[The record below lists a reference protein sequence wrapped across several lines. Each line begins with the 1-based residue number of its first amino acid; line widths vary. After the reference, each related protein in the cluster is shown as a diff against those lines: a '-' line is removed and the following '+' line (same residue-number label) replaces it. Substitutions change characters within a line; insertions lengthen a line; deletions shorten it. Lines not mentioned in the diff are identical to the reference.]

1 MTTNNFFLPATYQV
15 NAKPQRNTNL
25 RSQTATDPYAL
36 ALTLA
41 RQYEC
46 QYVIAIG
53 CGDAEQLLALQSE
66 LIIIGLEVGDRL
78 LQARQTYPHLLW
90 IDINP
95 DAPISVDLPEVIL
108 NDALILSVNLI
119 EQLPDP
125 THTLALLHQLLQPA
139 KVAILATPQR
149 AADDQGPPAQADQVR
164 LWRHDELQHL
174 LASQSMRPAHCGLTS
189 TQQSIVAV
197 IPGQSLH
204 ADSIRDLG
212 TFSAQWLQASDA
224 QRAAA
229 AQLEQHHLDLAQLQ
243 AEVNHLDAQGGA
255 TAPSLSLLDSAIADI
270 NAARYEEAFTT
281 LSKALAQEPENA
293 DIVFQMG
300 RLAAICDMHS
310 DAQQLFYQAALR
322 KPELVKDIVSFFQ
335 RQIQHARD
343 GTV

>member
-1 MTTNNFFLPATYQV
+1 MTTNNFFLPASYQI
-15 NAKPQRNTNL
+15 NSKPQRSSDL
-25 RSQTATDPYAL
+25 HSQSSGDPYAL
-36 ALTLA
+36 AATLA

-53 CGDAEQLLALQSE
+53 CGDVEQLLALQSE
-66 LIIIGLEVGDRL
+66 LIIIGLEYGDKL
-78 LQARQTYPHLLW
+78 AQSRQTYPQLLW

-95 DAPISVDLPEVIL
+95 DAPIKIDLPEVIL

-119 EQLPDP
+119 EQLVDP
-125 THTLALLHQLLQPA
+125 SHTLALLHQLLQPA
-139 KVAILATPQR
+139 KVAVLSTPQR

-164 LWRHDELQHL
+164 LWNNDELQHL
-174 LASQSMRPAHCGLTS
+174 LTSLSMRPAHCGLTT
-189 TQQSIVAV
+189 TQESIVAV

-212 TFSAQWLQASDA
+212 TFCAQWLQASDA
-224 QRAAA
+224 QRATA

-243 AEVNHLDAQGGA
+243 AEVNHLEAHGA
-255 TAPSLSLLDSAIADI
+255 SKVTPLSLLDSAIADI
-270 NAARYEEAFTT
+270 NSARYEEAFTT

-300 RLAAICDMHS
+300 RLAAICDMHN
-310 DAQQLFYQAALR
+310 DAQQLFYQATLR

-335 RQIQHARD
+335 RQVQNARD
-343 GTV
+343 GTL